1 MIPVRASEVVLGNGG
16 MNFQTFSRS
25 NMRHQFLVYDRFTE
39 HQWHRMSYEE
49 QHRAAERWFSEYS
62 DNAKYWPTTVGE

>member
-1 MIPVRASEVVLGNGG
+1 
-16 MNFQTFSRS
+16 
-25 NMRHQFLVYDRFTE
+25 MRHQFLVYDRFTE

-49 QHRAAERWFSEYS
+49 QHCAAERWFSEYS